1 MVALFGFFMACAYA
15 APWWVFVI
23 GFLCLWID
31 NERLK

>member
-1 MVALFGFFMACAYA
+1 MLALFGFFMVCAYA
-15 APWWVFVI
+15 APWWMFVI